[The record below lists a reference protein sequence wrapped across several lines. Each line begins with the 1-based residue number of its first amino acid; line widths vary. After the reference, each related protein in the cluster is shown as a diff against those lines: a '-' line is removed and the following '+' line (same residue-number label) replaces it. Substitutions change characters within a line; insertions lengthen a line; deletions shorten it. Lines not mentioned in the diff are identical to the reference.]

1 MSATAESARQVSR
14 PVSRVVR
21 MRRSPVGRFLWKV
34 PFWTLIALIFIYALF
49 PFYWALRSAFT
60 PDAALFTTPIQY
72 FPHHPT
78 LQHFR
83 DVLSS
88 SFFRRAL
95 INSTIVAGSVTL
107 ISLTIGSVAA
117 YALGRFRFRGKSP
130 VLYLMLS
137 MTIFPQIAILGA
149 LYTMFSGFHIVG
161 PIDFPKLYDTEWAL
175 IVSYLI
181 FTLPFTIWVLTG
193 FMRALPADLE
203 EAAYVDGATPLQV
216 FYKVLLPLI
225 APGLVTTG
233 LLAFIAAWNE
243 YLFALS
249 FIQSPGKYTVPVA
262 ITSFTGASG
271 NAFQTPWGQLMAAT
285 VVVTVPL
292 IVATLVL
299 QKRILAGLTAGAVKG

>member
-60 PDAALFTTPIQY
+60 PDPALFATPIQY
-72 FPHHPT
+72 IPHHPT

-88 SFFRRAL
+88 DFFRRAL
-95 INSTIVAGSVTL
+95 LNSTIVAGSVTL

-137 MTIFPQIAILGA
+137 MTIVPQIAILGA
-149 LYTMFSGFHIVG
+149 LYTMFSGFHIIG

-175 IVSYLI
+175 IFSYLI

-249 FIQSPGKYTVPVA
+249 FIQTPSKYTVPVA

-292 IVATLVL
+292 IVATLLL

>member
-60 PDAALFTTPIQY
+60 PDPALFATPIQY
-72 FPHHPT
+72 IPHHPT

-88 SFFRRAL
+88 DFFRRAL
-95 INSTIVAGSVTL
+95 LNSTIVAGSVTL

-149 LYTMFSGFHIVG
+149 LYTMFSGFHIIG

-175 IVSYLI
+175 IFSYLI

-292 IVATLVL
+292 IVATLLL

>member
-1 MSATAESARQVSR
+1 MSAVAEAAAAKR
-14 PVSRVVR
+14 PVSRSRVL
-21 MRRSPVGRFLWKV
+21 RRSPVGRFLIKV
-34 PFWTLIALIFIYALF
+34 PFWLLIAAIFIYALF
-49 PFYWALRSAFT
+49 PFYWAIRSAFT
-60 PDAALFTTPIQY
+60 PDSEQFTTPVKY
-72 FPHHPT
+72 WPANPT
-78 LQHFR
+78 WANFKEVFSTSTFQH
-83 DVLSS
+83 
-88 SFFRRAL
+88 AL
-95 INSTIVAGSVTL
+95 INSTIVAGAVTL
-107 ISLTIGSVAA
+107 ISLAIGSLAA
-117 YALGRFRFRGKSP
+117 YALGRFRFRGRSG

-149 LYTMFSGFHIVG
+149 LYTMFSGFHILG
-161 PIDFPKLYDTEWAL
+161 PIDFPKLYDSLWAL
-175 IVSYLI
+175 TFSYLI
-181 FTLPFTIWVLTG
+181 FTLPFTIWVLTS
-193 FMRALPADLE
+193 FMRALPKDLE
-203 EAAYVDGATPLQV
+203 EAAYIDGATPLQV

-249 FIQSPGKYTVPVA
+249 FIQTPSKYTVPVA

-292 IVATLVL
+292 IVATLLL